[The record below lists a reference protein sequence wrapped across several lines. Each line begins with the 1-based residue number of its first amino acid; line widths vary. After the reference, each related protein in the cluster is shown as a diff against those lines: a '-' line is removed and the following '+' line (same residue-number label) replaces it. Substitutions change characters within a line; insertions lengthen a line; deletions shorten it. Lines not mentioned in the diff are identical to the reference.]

1 MTKYLNG
8 FLFAVLALAL
18 FMGSC
23 KEDDTDD
30 NTNDEPTLYER
41 VGGTTMV
48 ADPNNSS
55 QMIEQGYLTLR
66 SVVDSAIFVIA
77 ADTVMAPYFQVLL
90 TEVGNGDLSGVTA
103 LSASLTNFMAV
114 ATGAENFSY
123 NGRDMVTAHDPAQY
137 NRMGLAADDAAY
149 DAFIADVGT
158 ALGQN
163 GVTDTALI
171 NDLVALLET
180 LRSDIVQR

>member
-8 FLFAVLALAL
+8 FFFSVLALAL
-18 FMGSC
+18 LLGAC

-30 NTNDEPTLYER
+30 NNDEPTLYER
-41 VGGTTMV
+41 VGGITMV
-48 ADPNNSS
+48 SDPNNSN

-77 ADTVMAPYFQVLL
+77 ADSLMAPYFQVLL
-90 TEVGNGDLSGVTA
+90 AEVGNGDLSGVTA

-114 ATGAENFSY
+114 ATGAENFTYS
-123 NGRDMVTAHDPAQY
+123 GRDMVTAHDPAQY
-137 NRMGLAADDAAY
+137 NRMGMAADNAAY
-149 DAFIADVGT
+149 DAFIADVGV

-163 GVTDTALI
+163 GVSDTELI

-180 LRSDIVQR
+180 LRADIVQR